1 MLADETFLLESSFLS
16 KIWFIIVI
24 TSLTRFKYYFAW
36 TLADAVCNAS
46 GFGFTGYDEKGD
58 QCWDLLDNIDIL
70 RVEVKQPLIL
80 VKSNVLCCNF
90 TNFVKNLHISINK
103 NSQKLQHFT

>member
-1 MLADETFLLESSFLS
+1 LVFLDEKFLYESPFYS

-46 GFGFTGYDEKGD
+46 GFGFSGYNEKGD
-58 QCWDLLDNIDIL
+58 QEWNLLDNIDIL
-70 RVEVKQPLIL
+70 GVEVC
-80 VKSNVLCCNF
+80 VYKS
-90 TNFVKNLHISINK
+90 KY
-103 NSQKLQHFT
+103 

>member
-1 MLADETFLLESSFLS
+1 MNYCLNISECCVEKLHYTWFFPDENFLNESPFYS

-46 GFGFTGYDEKGD
+46 GFGFSGYNEKGE
-58 QCWDLLDNIDIL
+58 QEWSLLDNIDIL
-70 RVEVKQPLIL
+70 RVEVCI
-80 VKSNVLCCNF
+80 NVQ
-90 TNFVKNLHISINK
+90 I
-103 NSQKLQHFT
+103 

>member
-1 MLADETFLLESSFLS
+1 MMFCCNIYIYFLDESFLLETPIYS

-46 GFGFTGYDEKGD
+46 GFGFTGYNDKGEQD
-58 QCWDLLDNIDIL
+58 WNLLDNIDIL
-70 RVEVKQPLIL
+70 GVEVCIGIIL
-80 VKSNVLCCNF
+80 YFKIYIFS
-90 TNFVKNLHISINK
+90 
-103 NSQKLQHFT
+103 

>member
-1 MLADETFLLESSFLS
+1 MFHNVVKKNYIIFGVLDEKFLYETPIYS

-46 GFGFTGYDEKGD
+46 GFGFTGYNEKGE
-58 QCWDLLDNIDIL
+58 QEWNLLDNIDIL
-70 RVEVKQPLIL
+70 GVEVCASIQIKIIYSSKSYEHIKL
-80 VKSNVLCCNF
+80 VSYY
-90 TNFVKNLHISINK
+90 
-103 NSQKLQHFT
+103 

>member
-1 MLADETFLLESSFLS
+1 MVFFFSDETFLIESSIFS

-46 GFGFTGYDEKGD
+46 GLGFSGYNERGD
-58 QCWDLLDNIDIL
+58 QEWNLLDNIDIL
-70 RVEVKQPLIL
+70 RVEVSVSYNIFFKTTLFDF
-80 VKSNVLCCNF
+80 CC
-90 TNFVKNLHISINK
+90 
-103 NSQKLQHFT
+103 

>member
-1 MLADETFLLESSFLS
+1 MFADEKFLLDTPMFS

-46 GFGFTGYDEKGD
+46 GFGFSGYNEKGD
-58 QCWDLLDNIDIL
+58 QEWNLLDNIDIL
-70 RVEVKQPLIL
+70 RVEVYNRK
-80 VKSNVLCCNF
+80 VKLSYFLNKF
-90 TNFVKNLHISINK
+90 SID
-103 NSQKLQHFT
+103 

>member
-1 MLADETFLLESSFLS
+1 MFVLDETFLLETPLYS

-46 GFGFTGYDEKGD
+46 GFGFSGYNEKGD
-58 QCWDLLDNIDIL
+58 QEWNLLDNIDIL
-70 RVEVKQPLIL
+70 GVEVFFQYLTFIK
-80 VKSNVLCCNF
+80 
-90 TNFVKNLHISINK
+90 
-103 NSQKLQHFT
+103 

>member
-1 MLADETFLLESSFLS
+1 MHQIFENHTIFGLFSDQNFLLDSPFYS

-46 GFGFTGYDEKGD
+46 GFGFSGYNEKGD
-58 QCWDLLDNIDIL
+58 QEWNLLDNIDIL
-70 RVEVKQPLIL
+70 GVEVYI
-80 VKSNVLCCNF
+80 
-90 TNFVKNLHISINK
+90 
-103 NSQKLQHFT
+103 